1 MTKNIAVIGA
11 GVMGHNIAIE
21 FAMFGHYVSIYDSFE
36 AARNA
41 VMDRIDK
48 DLQFM
53 VDNEF
58 IDAATKQATINHITV
73 CQTLE
78 EAGKDAD
85 FVVEA
90 IAEIAEA
97 KSELFAKLDK
107 ICGPETIFC
116 TNTSSLSLDSIIHD
130 LPIERKKRCLVTH
143 YFNPANIIPCIELS
157 LFGDTTQETY
167 DRTAELYK
175 SVEKHPIHIFKDV
188 PGMVGNRLQLC
199 LYREAAYLM
208 DQGVCNAE
216 DIDECLKY
224 GPAFRYAA
232 IGMLGS
238 YDMNGLALTRHVADN
253 IWPDLCN
260 AKSTDGTIVEA
271 MDKAGKDGIRSGE
284 GYFSYPKEREEEFRA
299 NYTRKLLIQLK
310 TSKNY

>member
-1 MTKNIAVIGA
+1 MVKNVAVIGA

-21 FAMFGHYVSIYDSFE
+21 FAMYKHNVTIYDAFKQ
-36 AARNA
+36 ARDA

-53 VDNEF
+53 VDNHF
-58 IDAATKQATINHITV
+58 IDADRKQSTILHIKV
-73 CQTLE
+73 CETLE
-78 EAGKDAD
+78 EAAKDAD
-85 FVVEA
+85 FVIEA
-90 IAEIAEA
+90 IAEIAEVKA
-97 KSELFAKLDK
+97 ELFSNLNE
-107 ICGPETIFC
+107 ICSKETIFC

-130 LPIERKKRCLVTH
+130 LPLERRQRCLVAH

-167 DRTAELYK
+167 DKTEELYR
-175 SVEKHPIHIFKDV
+175 SIEKHPIHIYKDV

-208 DQGVCNAE
+208 DQGVCGPT

-238 YDMNGLALTRHVADN
+238 YDMNGLNLTRHVADN
-253 IWPDLCN
+253 IWPDLSN
-260 AKSTDGTIVEA
+260 AKSTDGTIVEK
-271 MDKAGKDGIRSGE
+271 MEKDGKDGIRSGE
-284 GYFSYPKEREEEFRA
+284 GFFAYPKEREEEFRA
-299 NYTRKLLIQLK
+299 AYTRKLLTQLE
-310 TSKNY
+310 TSKKY

>member
-1 MTKNIAVIGA
+1 
-11 GVMGHNIAIE
+11 MGHNIAIE
-21 FAMFGHYVSIYDSFE
+21 FAMFGHNVRIYDSFKP
-36 AARNA
+36 ALDA
-41 VMDRIDK
+41 VMDRIEK

-53 VDNEF
+53 VENEY
-58 IDAATKQATINHITV
+58 IDAAAKQATIERLTI

-78 EAGKDAD
+78 DAGKDAD

-97 KSELFAKLDK
+97 KGELFQKLDK
-107 ICGPETIFC
+107 ICDAETIFC
-116 TNTSSLSLDSIIHD
+116 TNTSSLSLDSIIHE
-130 LPIERKKRCLVTH
+130 LPLERKKRCLVTH

-167 DRTAELYK
+167 DKTAELYR
-175 SVEKHPIHIFKDV
+175 SVDKHPIHIYKDV

-208 DQGVCNAE
+208 EQGVCSAE

-224 GPAFRYAA
+224 GPAFRYATS
-232 IGMLGS
+232 GMLFG
-238 YDMNGLALTRHVADN
+238 YDMNGLTLTRHVADN

-260 AKSTDGTIVEA
+260 ATSTAGTIIEE

-284 GYFSYPKEREEEFRA
+284 GFFSYPKEREEEIRA
-299 NYTRKLLIQLK
+299 GYTRRLLIQLK
-310 TSKNY
+310 ACKNY